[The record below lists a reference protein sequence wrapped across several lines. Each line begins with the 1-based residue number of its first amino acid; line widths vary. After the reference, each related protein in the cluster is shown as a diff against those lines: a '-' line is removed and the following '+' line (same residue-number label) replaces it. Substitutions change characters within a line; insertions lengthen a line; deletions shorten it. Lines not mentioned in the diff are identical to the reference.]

1 MLNKAAKFDL
11 VCPNCKKTVVIRVGQ
26 VLDGDIIVC
35 PACKLRFEAKELQ
48 DNLKNIEAQLKDFAT
63 KTKRF
68 NS

>member
-1 MLNKAAKFDL
+1 
-11 VCPNCKKTVVIRVGQ
+11 VGQ